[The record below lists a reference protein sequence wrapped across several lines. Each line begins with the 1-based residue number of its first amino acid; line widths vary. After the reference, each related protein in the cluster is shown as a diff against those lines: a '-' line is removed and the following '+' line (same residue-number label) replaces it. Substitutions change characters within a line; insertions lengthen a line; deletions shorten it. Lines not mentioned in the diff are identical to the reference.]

1 LNAREQQKW
10 TRQECNAGCG
20 DLSRS
25 GPTVDKPPA
34 LDNNVA
40 YDGRLAQ
47 NALAAIA
54 RRSTDP
60 RR

>member
-1 LNAREQQKW
+1 MR
-10 TRQECNAGCG
+10 RQESDAGCG
-20 DLSRS
+20 ELCCS